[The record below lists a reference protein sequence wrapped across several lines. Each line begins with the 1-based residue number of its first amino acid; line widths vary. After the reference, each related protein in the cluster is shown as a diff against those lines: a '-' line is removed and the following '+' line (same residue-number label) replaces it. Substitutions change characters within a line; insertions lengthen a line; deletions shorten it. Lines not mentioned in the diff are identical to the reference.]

1 MKAFFIALLLLI
13 GQCGPIAYAESFQ
26 GLHHDSPKP
35 KLAAPLQWL
44 AVPHASEFAAS
55 PALALPAAF
64 VNAPESFAFQ
74 DATPHTYLPTGP
86 TQNVWMRFTLAP
98 TATVDTWYLR
108 IPRVNPVQIT
118 LFTLDARGAWLGQS
132 AGNLVAPAQ
141 WPLRTRVPTF
151 EIKTSTT
158 KAQAYFVRFE
168 NQSIMAERLQML
180 SSVEYITGAFGLGAM
195 IGVLGGIFILLAA
208 LSVAAYG
215 LARNTVFLWLAVF
228 AALILFNQLVLL
240 GFAGWQ
246 MWPDSQHLNR
256 NMPWS
261 TSFLA
266 LASGTWLMAKASYA
280 QDTHPRLHQLLAVA
294 ATLSLVAAAGA
305 AVAVDF
311 MPRSVKNVWTGLVV
325 VLVLGTTAWLTLR
338 GNRSNGWLLLGLAP
352 IALAALNRVVY
363 NLGWLAHVEAA
374 QIVGMFLSATG
385 LLLLFLALVWRSR
398 AQLLSGRRAQ
408 VFSDYDPE
416 TGLLLAEKAQTRLP
430 RLLLR
435 GSRLASGSGVM
446 LLRWVDDAAYATLLS
461 RGQRDQI
468 LQQIG
473 KLMRGAA
480 RDIDSLIRHDENHF
494 LILVEGPV
502 SRDALAD
509 MASRIMAAALRGT
522 DPGQAAGTSP
532 AVNLHIALWH
542 ATMGNTSANN
552 VMALLKRRLNTMEKA
567 TPRRVQFID
576 STAGEPSGSSA
587 AERKRRKRA
596 LLDKITQVEGDT
608 SELGPLR

>member
-1 MKAFFIALLLLI
+1 
-13 GQCGPIAYAESFQ
+13 
-26 GLHHDSPKP
+26 
-35 KLAAPLQWL
+35 
-44 AVPHASEFAAS
+44 
-55 PALALPAAF
+55 
-64 VNAPESFAFQ
+64 
-74 DATPHTYLPTGP
+74 
-86 TQNVWMRFTLAP
+86 
-98 TATVDTWYLR
+98 
-108 IPRVNPVQIT
+108 
-118 LFTLDARGAWLGQS
+118 
-132 AGNLVAPAQ
+132 
-141 WPLRTRVPTF
+141 
-151 EIKTSTT
+151 
-158 KAQAYFVRFE
+158 
-168 NQSIMAERLQML
+168 
-180 SSVEYITGAFGLGAM
+180 
-195 IGVLGGIFILLAA
+195 
-208 LSVAAYG
+208 
-215 LARNTVFLWLAVF
+215 
-228 AALILFNQLVLL
+228 
-240 GFAGWQ
+240 
-246 MWPDSQHLNR
+246 
-256 NMPWS
+256 
-261 TSFLA
+261 
-266 LASGTWLMAKASYA
+266 MAKASYA

-311 MPRSVKNVWTGLVV
+311 VPRSAKNVWTGLVV

-509 MASRIMAAALRGT
+509 MASRIMAAALRGM
-522 DPGQAAGTSP
+522 DPAQATRTSP

-576 STAGEPSGSSA
+576 STAGDPSGSSA

-596 LLDKITQVEGDT
+596 LLDKITQIEGDT
-608 SELGPLR
+608 TKSGPLR